1 MEMSY
6 HLSTI
11 CIPPFEDARNSDVL
25 AESDRT
31 RRGSGIQ
38 QAKAVLGTKAQKSKL
53 KKAVAKRRGWGG
65 RLCLSNVGKS
75 LNK

>member
-1 MEMSY
+1 MRSVGNGN
-6 HLSTI
+6 HQ
-11 CIPPFEDARNSDVL
+11 C
-25 AESDRT
+25 
-31 RRGSGIQ
+31 RGSGIK